1 MKVFYTKTYNMGGKN
16 AQKQAWIERVASR
29 MGYEEI
35 SFFKFPDET
44 DSDTELDVRI
54 EGIMA
59 AVDTDAVV
67 VFQYPG
73 MISAR
78 YDRAVIRH
86 LKKYRNRKLII
97 MVEDLGS
104 MLQIPGYPD
113 LKEEI
118 ELFQQAD
125 VLVLQSAM
133 MKDYLVVH
141 GLRKIPVLYQ
151 ELWEFPY
158 EIYNRDVRIE
168 KRLQTVMDLS
178 VPALI
183 GMRRC
188 GIACPEKRDGFYYEM
203 CNPLEAGFCIC
214 AGIPLL
220 AEKNS
225 GLGKFISRYG
235 IGVVAG
241 EQNEAQQIVS
251 ALTQE
256 QIRDRKR
263 NLMRLQPAVGSGMF
277 TQTLLQNAV
286 YRAFTDSFL

>member
-188 GIACPEKRDGFYYEM
+188 GIACPEKGMVFIM
-203 CNPLEAGFCIC
+203 KC
-214 AGIPLL
+214 AIHWKPDFVFARGYRFLQKKIPAWGSLFPGMASGLLPVNKMRHNRSYPLL
-220 AEKNS
+220 HRNRS
-225 GLGKFISRYG
+225 VTGKEI
-235 IGVVAG
+235 
-241 EQNEAQQIVS
+241 
-251 ALTQE
+251 
-256 QIRDRKR
+256 
-263 NLMRLQPAVGSGMF
+263 
-277 TQTLLQNAV
+277 
-286 YRAFTDSFL
+286 